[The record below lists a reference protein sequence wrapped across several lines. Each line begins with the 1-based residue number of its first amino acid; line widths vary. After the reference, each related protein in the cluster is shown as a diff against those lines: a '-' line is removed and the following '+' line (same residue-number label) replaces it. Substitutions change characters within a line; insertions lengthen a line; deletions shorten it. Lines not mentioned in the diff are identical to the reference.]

1 MQPEINS
8 FYGMIYKNSINH
20 NRNRNE
26 KYFSFQRWTQELNMS
41 ENEMRDTL
49 FNKICD
55 ELDEM
60 TYEEIK
66 EEIVNK
72 GSEDILDYL
81 ILTATSDDRSNNP
94 P

>member
-1 MQPEINS
+1 MNLTAQQFDAFKEAYSNAIV
-8 FYGMIYKNSINH
+8 
-20 NRNRNE
+20 
-26 KYFSFQRWTQELNMS
+26 LNMS

-81 ILTATSDDRSNNP
+81 ITTATSDDRNSNP

>member
-1 MQPEINS
+1 MNLTAQQFNTFKEEYANAIV
-8 FYGMIYKNSINH
+8 
-20 NRNRNE
+20 
-26 KYFSFQRWTQELNMS
+26 LNMS
-41 ENEMRDTL
+41 EKEMREVL

-60 TYEEIK
+60 TYEEIE

-72 GSEDILDYL
+72 GRQDILDYL
-81 ILTATSDDRSNNP
+81 ILTATSDDRNTDP

>member
-1 MQPEINS
+1 MNLTAQQFNTFKEEYANAIV
-8 FYGMIYKNSINH
+8 
-20 NRNRNE
+20 
-26 KYFSFQRWTQELNMS
+26 LNMS
-41 ENEMRDTL
+41 EKEMREVL

-60 TYEEIK
+60 TYEEIE

-72 GSEDILDYL
+72 GRQDILDYL
-81 ILTATSDDRSNNP
+81 ITTATSDDRNTDP

>member
-1 MQPEINS
+1 MNLTAQQFDTFKET
-8 FYGMIYKNSINH
+8 YANSIV
-20 NRNRNE
+20 
-26 KYFSFQRWTQELNMS
+26 LNMT
-41 ENEMRDTL
+41 EKDMREIL

-60 TYEEIK
+60 TYEQIE

-72 GSEDILDYL
+72 GRKDILDYL
-81 ILTATSDDRSNNP
+81 ITTATSDDRSNNNP

>member
-1 MQPEINS
+1 MNLTAQQFNTFKETYSNAIV
-8 FYGMIYKNSINH
+8 
-20 NRNRNE
+20 
-26 KYFSFQRWTQELNMS
+26 LNMS
-41 ENEMRDTL
+41 EKDMRETL

-60 TYEEIK
+60 TYEEIR
-66 EEIVNK
+66 EEIINK
-72 GSEDILDYL
+72 GREDILDYL

>member
-1 MQPEINS
+1 MNLTAQQFDAFKEAYSNAIV
-8 FYGMIYKNSINH
+8 
-20 NRNRNE
+20 
-26 KYFSFQRWTQELNMS
+26 LNMS

-66 EEIVNK
+66 EEILNK

>member
-1 MQPEINS
+1 MNLTAQQFNTFKEEYANAIV
-8 FYGMIYKNSINH
+8 
-20 NRNRNE
+20 
-26 KYFSFQRWTQELNMS
+26 LNMS
-41 ENEMRDTL
+41 EKEMREVL

-60 TYEEIK
+60 TYEEIE

-72 GSEDILDYL
+72 GRQDILDYL
-81 ILTATSDDRSNNP
+81 ILTSTSDDRNTDP

>member
-1 MQPEINS
+1 MNLTAQQFDAFKEAYSNAIV
-8 FYGMIYKNSINH
+8 
-20 NRNRNE
+20 
-26 KYFSFQRWTQELNMS
+26 LNMS

>member
-1 MQPEINS
+1 MNLTAQQFDAFKEAYSNAIV
-8 FYGMIYKNSINH
+8 
-20 NRNRNE
+20 
-26 KYFSFQRWTQELNMS
+26 LNMS
-41 ENEMRDTL
+41 EKEMRETL

-72 GSEDILDYL
+72 GCEDILDYL

>member
-1 MQPEINS
+1 
-8 FYGMIYKNSINH
+8 
-20 NRNRNE
+20 
-26 KYFSFQRWTQELNMS
+26 
-41 ENEMRDTL
+41 
-49 FNKICD
+49 
-55 ELDEM
+55 M

-81 ILTATSDDRSNNP
+81 ILTATSYDRSNNP

>member
-1 MQPEINS
+1 MNLTAQQFDAFKEAYSNAIV
-8 FYGMIYKNSINH
+8 
-20 NRNRNE
+20 
-26 KYFSFQRWTQELNMS
+26 LNMS

-81 ILTATSDDRSNNP
+81 ILTATSDDRNTDP

>member
-1 MQPEINS
+1 MNLTAQQFDAFKEAYSNAIV
-8 FYGMIYKNSINH
+8 
-20 NRNRNE
+20 
-26 KYFSFQRWTQELNMS
+26 LNMS

-81 ILTATSDDRSNNP
+81 ILTATSDYRSNNAP
-94 P
+94 